1 MIMANMKWD
10 SQKIKEIRLMI
21 DNGLTNKQIAEVYGV
36 SRYSIA
42 VAVQKKLSG
51 NPNYRL
57 QKQKYKHLY
66 EPVMKY
72 FINHTWDETKK
83 HFSLNDRNLKS
94 IFSYAYKSKSLKK
107 YRKDSRRKDAWTID
121 ELKALVKTCG
131 LIERKDIARIL
142 KRGNGQ
148 GVKDKINQ
156 LGLKSRNVNG
166 LTLSQYRELFGKE
179 PKNLIKTNA
188 GSGLMRI
195 KLVPWVM
202 LEHEKDLKKMPKF
215 INEMVQSMAM
225 FQRWIYESKNNHQ
238 CLRKIIAN
246 TKVYEI

>member
-1 MIMANMKWD
+1 M
-10 SQKIKEIRLMI
+10 
-21 DNGLTNKQIAEVYGV
+21 
-36 SRYSIA
+36 
-42 VAVQKKLSG
+42 
-51 NPNYRL
+51 
-57 QKQKYKHLY
+57 
-66 EPVMKY
+66 
-72 FINHTWDETKK
+72 
-83 HFSLNDRNLKS
+83 
-94 IFSYAYKSKSLKK
+94 
-107 YRKDSRRKDAWTID
+107 
-121 ELKALVKTCG
+121 
-131 LIERKDIARIL
+131 
-142 KRGNGQ
+142 
-148 GVKDKINQ
+148 
-156 LGLKSRNVNG
+156 NG

-238 CLRKIIAN
+238 CLREIIAN